1 MKYKQKKLKIYWT
14 FFWMLIW
21 ILGIYVAITKSYK
34 CSSIWIYTS
43 IILHVVS
50 LVSIY
55 IIWDSDNVYK
65 LPNSKLSFTEIL
77 ERIVFA
83 ILGIVY
89 VFLLVFFSS
98 KYDSNQLRKYGVK
111 TQSIVILSYQDKPFT
126 SRQLDRFLKIE
137 YSYNNKSYHQQFRDS
152 DTLFRVG
159 DSIKILHS
167 SKDPELFKLDQ

>member
-65 LPNSKLSFTEIL
+65 LPNSKLSFSEIL

-83 ILGIVY
+83 IVGVIYL
-89 VFLLVFFSS
+89 FLIWFFSYQFED
-98 KYDSNQLRKYGVK
+98 KQLSKYGVK
-111 TQSIVILSYQDKPFT
+111 NISVVKKELEKYLRKGDGWK
-126 SRQLDRFLKIE
+126 RFVKIE
-137 YSYNNKSYHQQFRDS
+137 YSYNNKSYHQHFRDS

-167 SKDPELFKLDQ
+167 SKDPELFKLD

>member
-65 LPNSKLSFTEIL
+65 LPNSKLSFSEIL

-83 ILGIVY
+83 IVGVIYL
-89 VFLLVFFSS
+89 FLIWFFSYQFEDNLENMAS
-98 KYDSNQLRKYGVK
+98 KHNR
-111 TQSIVILSYQDKPFT
+111 LSF
-126 SRQLDRFLKIE
+126 
-137 YSYNNKSYHQQFRDS
+137 
-152 DTLFRVG
+152 
-159 DSIKILHS
+159 
-167 SKDPELFKLDQ
+167 